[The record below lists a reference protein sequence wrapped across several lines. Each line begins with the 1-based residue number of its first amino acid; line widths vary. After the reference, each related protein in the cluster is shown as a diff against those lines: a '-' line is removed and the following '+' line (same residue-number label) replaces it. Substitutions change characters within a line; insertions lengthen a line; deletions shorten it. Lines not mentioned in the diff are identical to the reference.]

1 MVLQSCNGTGA
12 QLWSLAPGGT
22 GAMLVNPQSG
32 LCLADPRDAT
42 ANGTQ
47 AVIAACTASDP
58 GLAWRAS

>member
-1 MVLQSCNGTGA
+1 
-12 QLWSLAPGGT
+12 
-22 GAMLVNPQSG
+22 MLVNPQSG